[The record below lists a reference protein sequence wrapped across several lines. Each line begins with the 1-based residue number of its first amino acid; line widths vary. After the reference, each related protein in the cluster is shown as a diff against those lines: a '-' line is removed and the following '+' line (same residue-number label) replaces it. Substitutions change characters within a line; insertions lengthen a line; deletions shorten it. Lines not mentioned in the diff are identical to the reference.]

1 LKTKYLILAALFA
14 ALIFISIYFFS
25 VPNGFGGVIHF
36 GDALIFIAAALLPL
50 PYAMAAAAIGAG
62 LFNLARVPIWFP
74 FTIVIKPILT
84 LCFNS
89 KSEWILD
96 GKRNII
102 APFVACALN
111 TILYFGANWLLFDQ
125 YAAMGA
131 FVPLL
136 IQGLGSI
143 IFYFI
148 IAFALDKIGIKRLMK
163 TKNQ

>member
-1 LKTKYLILAALFA
+1 MKTRYLTLAAFFA

-89 KSEWILD
+89 KGERILD
-96 GKRNII
+96 GKRNMI
-102 APFVACALN
+102 APFIAAVLN
-111 TILYFGANWLLFDQ
+111 TVLYFGANWLLFDR
-125 YAAMGA
+125 YAAVGA

-136 IQGLGSI
+136 IQGAGSVV
-143 IFYFI
+143 FYFV
-148 IAFALDKIGIKRLMK
+148 IAFALDKVGIKRLLK
-163 TKNQ
+163 KK

>member
-1 LKTKYLILAALFA
+1 MKTRNLILAALFA

-25 VPNGFGGVIHF
+25 IPNGFGGVIHF
-36 GDALIFIAAALLPL
+36 GDALIFIAATILPL

-89 KSEWILD
+89 KGERILD
-96 GKRNII
+96 GKRNMI
-102 APFVACALN
+102 APFIAAILN

-125 YAAMGA
+125 YAAIGA
-131 FVPLL
+131 FIPLL
-136 IQGLGSI
+136 IQGAGSI
-143 IFYFI
+143 VFYFI
-148 IAFALDKIGIKRLMK
+148 IAFALDKIGIKRLFK
-163 TKNQ
+163 KK